1 MLPFCLGLAA
11 GLEEGVSVP
20 VLSLWAVVWKPV
32 ETSATSQCLFP
43 TLFKGPGSLK
53 SFRTGSQV
61 SYSCTAGQLLDRTS
75 CSVLR
80 LS

>member
-32 ETSATSQCLFP
+32 PPLSAFFPLCLRG
-43 TLFKGPGSLK
+43 LA
-53 SFRTGSQV
+53 V
-61 SYSCTAGQLLDRTS
+61 
-75 CSVLR
+75 
-80 LS
+80 